1 MNLFV
6 LDRNPEVA
14 AEYNCDVHCNK
25 VLLEIAQMLANC
37 FTEEKLKYAPK
48 TKTGTARKHSYYNH
62 PVSKWIRNTKEN
74 LRWALSHG
82 FALEKERLYRG
93 YNPHFSIDFIN
104 WVQQNIEDS
113 VVPDGPLEEFAVAIA
128 DNKNCRQI
136 LGFNSLDSVEK
147 YRLYYKYDKPFAK
160 WSVRQTPTWF

>member
-6 LDRNPEVA
+6 LDRDPVVA

-25 VLLEIAQMLANC
+25 IVLELAQMLANC

-48 TKTGTARKHSYYNH
+48 TKTGTSRKHSYYNH
-62 PVSKWIRNTKEN
+62 PVSKWIRNSKEN
-74 LRWALSHG
+74 LRWALKHG

-104 WVQQNIEDS
+104 WVSQNIEDS
-113 VVPDGPLEEFAVAIA
+113 VVPDGELEEFAVAIA
-128 DNKNCRQI
+128 DDKNCRKI
-136 LGFNSLDSVEK
+136 SDFNSLDSVEK

-160 WSVRQTPTWF
+160 WSVRQIPTWF